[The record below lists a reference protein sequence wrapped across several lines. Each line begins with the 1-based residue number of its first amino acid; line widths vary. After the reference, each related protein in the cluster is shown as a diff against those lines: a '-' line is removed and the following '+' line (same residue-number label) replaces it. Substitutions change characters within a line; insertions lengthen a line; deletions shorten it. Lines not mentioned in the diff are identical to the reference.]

1 MARFSQAFLQSLTQP
16 SYGQGLFD
24 LGKGLAQAPL
34 VAQQEKERLA
44 RQEQLKSILQLGT
57 AAVGTQD
64 PTNLSRVAQ
73 RLSQIPGMEQQALA
87 FAQMAQK
94 AGAAMAEKET
104 TAKTGRGK
112 GELMALANNPQFN
125 IMDQKQQAGYL
136 GLADSYGVSREEAM
150 EIAMQSKKGPEER
163 FKVVGNRI
171 FDLVEQRFI
180 EPSAANPEELK
191 IGDLQKI
198 ATPASILKYLE
209 SGNKSD
215 LEAITE
221 EEPDSTLVG
230 QLLATDSVLDTVD
243 KAMGL
248 TDDYWVVGYD
258 VAKMLPTTDARELQ
272 GYVNTLQANLAFDR
286 LQEMRNASKTGGALG
301 QVSNIELGLLQS
313 SVATLDPGSKN
324 FKEQLAVV
332 RRQYQNFRNSLLGI
346 EPNDPTKYVKD
357 PQSGKLYYILGEDFI
372 DLDEAAKTGRFNLSP
387 NPKTGGEF

>member
-1 MARFSQAFLQSLTQP
+1 MARFGQQVVQGLINP
-16 SYGQGLFD
+16 SFGQGLFD
-24 LGKGLAQAPL
+24 LGTAIGSAPRR
-34 VAQQEKERLA
+34 AREEAEKKAKE
-44 RQEQLKSILQLGT
+44 EQLKSIMQLGT
-57 AAVGTQD
+57 AAATTGD
-64 PTNLSRVAQ
+64 PTNLARVAQ
-73 RLSQIPGMEQQALA
+73 QLSQIPGMEQQAMAAAKLA
-87 FAQMAQK
+87 REASETMQK
-94 AGAAMAEKET
+94 KET

-112 GELMALANNPQFN
+112 GELMARANNPQFN

-171 FDLVEQRFI
+171 FDLVKQEFI

-198 ATPASILKYLE
+198 ATPSSILKYLE

-230 QLLATDSVLDTVD
+230 QLLSTDSVLDTVD

-332 RRQYQNFRNSLLGI
+332 RRQYQNFRNSLLGV